1 MKKIGNKLWGLVFII
16 VGLIFGLNALGI
28 TDINIFF
35 DGWWTLF
42 IIIPSLIE
50 IVKEPTDTGNY
61 IWLGVG
67 VVLLLAA
74 QGILDMSKIWK
85 LIFPAILLAIG
96 IGMIFKDVVGSKV
109 SEKIKELNK
118 DEKEEYYATFSGQK
132 LNFSGE
138 DFQGASLNAIFG
150 GIDLDLRNVNITQDQ
165 VVNATSVFGGIDI
178 LVPNNV
184 NVKVKSNSVFGGVDN
199 KVKTYNE
206 NLPTIYVK
214 GFCLFGGVEVK

>member
-1 MKKIGNKLWGLVFII
+1 MKKVGNKIWGLLFII

-28 TDINIFF
+28 TDIDVFF

-42 IIIPSLIE
+42 IIIPSIIE
-50 IVKEPTDTGNY
+50 IVKEPTSTGNY
-61 IWLGVG
+61 IWLGIG

-85 LIFPAILLAIG
+85 LIFPAILVAIG

-138 DFQGASLNAIFG
+138 EFKGASLNAIFG
-150 GIDLDLRNVNITQDQ
+150 GIDIDLRNVNITHDQ
-165 VVNATSVFGGIDI
+165 VINATSVFGGIDI

-184 NVKVKSNSVFGGVDN
+184 NVKVKSNSLFGGVDN

>member
-1 MKKIGNKLWGLVFII
+1 MKKVGNKIWGLVF
-16 VGLIFGLNALGI
+16 VVLGLIFGLNALGI
-28 TDINIFF
+28 TDIDVFF

-42 IIIPSLIE
+42 IIIPSIIE
-50 IVKEPTDTGNY
+50 IVKEPTSTGNY
-61 IWLGVG
+61 IWLGIG

-85 LIFPAILLAIG
+85 LIFPAILVAIG
-96 IGMIFKDVVGSKV
+96 VGMIFKDVVGSKV

-138 DFQGASLNAIFG
+138 DFKGASLNAIFG

-165 VVNATSVFGGIDI
+165 VVNATTVFGGIDI

-184 NVKVKSNSVFGGVDN
+184 NVKVKSNSLFGGVDN

-214 GFCLFGGVEVK
+214 GFCLFGGVEIK